1 MPCTHTQYG
10 TATLL
15 LEAGAGYVMT
25 GKANQP
31 RLPAR
36 VLNQINRVHR
46 YRVMPHPTFRRPGA
60 AGPEPQLVTRT
71 VRLTTGDI
79 VIHDDHVLINSGNQR
94 CRHRNRSL
102 HSSAPCSRN
111 EPRSEAPTTTPT
123 GSFLANAL
131 ASR

>member
-31 RLPAR
+31 TLPAR

-46 YRVMPHPTFRRPGA
+46 YRVMPHPTFRRPAPLDQSPEGFRRARLSCTRRGRLRQRPSASSGA
-60 AGPEPQLVTRT
+60 SHP
-71 VRLTTGDI
+71 
-79 VIHDDHVLINSGNQR
+79 S
-94 CRHRNRSL
+94 
-102 HSSAPCSRN
+102 
-111 EPRSEAPTTTPT
+111 PT
-123 GSFLANAL
+123 GLVITGE
-131 ASR
+131 